1 MPATTSAAAIDTRPA
16 SVLHVRLR
24 LLLNRQQPDAISHGR
39 EAAPFVTE
47 QTTRLVLPS
56 HIEAVADAAAAAAD
70 FARHC
75 GLAEEAAFGID
86 MAVREAITN
95 AIVHGN
101 KEDDTKQVEV
111 TFNCTPHAVEIEVS
125 DQGEGFDPAGVPD
138 PTAAENLMKTSGR
151 GNFLMRSF
159 MDEVKWLPGPK
170 GGTTVRMLKRL

>member
-1 MPATTSAAAIDTRPA
+1 MRPDACAPLTRAQPACYTSI
-16 SVLHVRLR
+16 SVL
-24 LLLNRQQPDAISHGR
+24 LLDRQQPDRKSHRR

-47 QTTRLVLPS
+47 QTTRFVLPS

-70 FARHC
+70 FARNC
-75 GLAEEAAFGID
+75 GVAEEAAFGID

-101 KEDDTKQVEV
+101 KEDDAKQVEV
-111 TFNCTPHAVEIEVS
+111 AFTCIANGVEIEIK
-125 DQGEGFDPAGVPD
+125 DQGEGFDPVHVPD

-159 MDEVKWLPGPK
+159 MDEVHWEARPE
-170 GGTTVRMLKRL
+170 GGTTVRMIKRF

>member
-1 MPATTSAAAIDTRPA
+1 
-16 SVLHVRLR
+16 
-24 LLLNRQQPDAISHGR
+24 LLLDRKQPDRKPHGR

-70 FARHC
+70 FARNC
-75 GLAEEAAFGID
+75 GVAEEAAFGID

-101 KEDDTKQVEV
+101 KEDDAKQVEV
-111 TFNCTPHAVEIEVS
+111 AFICVPNGVEIEVR
-125 DQGEGFDPAGVPD
+125 DQGEGFDPGRVPD

-159 MDEVKWLPGPK
+159 MDEVHWETGPE
-170 GGTTVRMLKRL
+170 GGTTVRMIKRF

>member
-1 MPATTSAAAIDTRPA
+1 MTD
-16 SVLHVRLR
+16 
-24 LLLNRQQPDAISHGR
+24 
-39 EAAPFVTE
+39 

-70 FARHC
+70 FARNC
-75 GLAEEAAFGID
+75 GLAEDAGFGID

-111 TFNCTPHAVEIEVS
+111 MLSCSGQAVEIEVS
-125 DQGEGFDPAGVPD
+125 DQGAGFDPGDVPD

-159 MDEVKWLPGPK
+159 MDEVKWINRPE
-170 GGTTVRMLKRL
+170 GGTTVRMVKRL